1 MISAVALLRTV
12 MTHVLGVLG
21 RAFWP
26 SLVIALLA
34 SFLYLYCTDST
45 DAGKGFWAAARGWV
59 WRARTSSFFRKVLA
73 LCFYTSV
80 VLYSTLIGRAFCA
93 NPLSYPLSGW
103 RLWVVAADG
112 GISPVMSGLENVA
125 MLMPFTFLLAW
136 MYGERLIY
144 ARGAASML
152 VWSTGVSLAFSFC
165 VEGLQFVL
173 HLGTWQLADIVYNT
187 LGGAVGG
194 LLWWALAGRARV
206 VDAARAHEND

>member
-1 MISAVALLRTV
+1 MTLLKTV
-12 MTHVLGVLG
+12 ITHVFGVLG

-34 SFLYLYCTDST
+34 SFFYLYCTDST

-59 WRARTSSFFRKVLA
+59 RYVRTSSFFRKILA

-80 VLYSTLIGRAFCA
+80 VLYSTLIGRAYCA

-103 RLWVVAADG
+103 QLWVVAADG

-136 MYGERLIY
+136 MYGERPIY
-144 ARGAASML
+144 TRGAALML
-152 VWSTGVSLAFSFC
+152 AWSAGLSLAFSFC

-187 LGGAVGG
+187 LGGALGG
-194 LLWWALAGRARV
+194 LLWWALVGRARD
-206 VDAARAHEND
+206 VDVTRTHENDQK